1 MNLCNLASISER
13 FVMIDVN
20 DFSDI
25 RPYTDEEV
33 PEAVEKLLKEPLL
46 YKVMDWLYPNFSE
59 EDTRQMLSEVKS
71 VDDFQ
76 ENISGPAFKVITR
89 MTTSGLTFTNMDN
102 LKKDESYLFLSNHR
116 DIILDSAL
124 LNVSLLEKGY
134 KTTQIAIGDNLLQNQ
149 LIYDVVRLNKN
160 FIVNRNVNP
169 KEMLLHSKRLSAY
182 IRKTIVEE
190 NTSIWIAHK
199 EGRSKDNDDR
209 TANGLLKMLTMHGEG
224 TIEDKLHSLNILPTV
239 VSYEYDPCDL
249 FKVLELL
256 SIKQT
261 GEYKKQ
267 KGEDFKSMMKGLTG
281 HKGGVNIA
289 VGTVLKRRIE
299 ALKDIDNK
307 NDKIKM
313 LAAAIDRQMHDIYK
327 LWPSNYIAY
336 DLLHGTRKYKEHYT
350 NLQRIAFRNYVRS
363 KVIQMSI
370 FQKKLPIR
378 EGFNKMVKELLLQM
392 YANPVINKLESSKDE
407 PVKLS

>member
-1 MNLCNLASISER
+1 
-13 FVMIDVN
+13 MIDVN
-20 DFSDI
+20 DYTDI

-33 PEAVEKLLKEPLL
+33 PEVIERLLKEPLL
-46 YKVMDWLYPNFSE
+46 YQVMDWLYPSLSE
-59 EDTRQMLSEVKS
+59 EDIRQMMREVES
-71 VDDFQ
+71 IDDFQ
-76 ENISGPAFKVITR
+76 ETISGPAFKVIAQ

-102 LKKDESYLFLSNHR
+102 LKKDDAYLFLSNHR

-134 KTTQIAIGDNLLQNQ
+134 KTTQIAIGDNLLQNP

-160 FIVNRNVNP
+160 FIVNRNVNS
-169 KEMLLHSKRLSAY
+169 KEMLLHSRRLSSY
-182 IRKTIVEE
+182 IRKTISEE

-199 EGRSKDNDDR
+199 EGRAKDNDDR
-209 TANGLLKMLTMHGEG
+209 TASGLLKMLTMSGEG
-224 TIEDKLHSLNILPTV
+224 TIEEKLHSLNILPTV

-249 FKVLELL
+249 FKVNELL
-256 SIKQT
+256 AIKQT

-267 KGEDFKSMMKGLTG
+267 EGEDFKSMMRGLTG

-307 NDKIKM
+307 NEKIKM

-327 LWPSNYIAY
+327 LWPTNYIAY
-336 DLLHGTRKYKEHYT
+336 DLLNGTRKYKDQYT
-350 NLQRIAFRNYVRS
+350 NLQRVAFRNYIRS

-370 FQKKLPIR
+370 FKKKLPIR

-392 YANPVINKLESSKDE
+392 YANPVINKLESERDE
-407 PVKLS
+407 PVEPSNKH